1 MSKIIDFPKS
11 ERQKQDE
18 ELAQILKSGLRY
30 SITPGARNYVAYL
43 LRLCALGERLQGA
56 LTGLGIDD
64 SQVFEALGPWPD
76 LAPLI
81 EELNRQQEELG
92 VRRGGD
98 DTPQTRAISDCI
110 AKAFRSAAA
119 DLPKPPN
126 YFVQCLDRLELI
138 VSALEQAKRK
148 ARPKGDAAMGVASA
162 APERQRV
169 RRPQSISTCGA
180 DR

>member
-30 SITPGARNYVAYL
+30 SITPGARSYVAYL
-43 LRLCALGERLQGA
+43 LRLCALGERLQRA

-81 EELNRQQEELG
+81 QELNRQQEELG
-92 VRRGGD
+92 MRRGGD
-98 DTPQTRAISDCI
+98 DTPQNHAIGDCI
-110 AKAFRSAAA
+110 AKAFRSARA
-119 DLPKPPN
+119 DLPKPPPN
-126 YFVQCLDRLELI
+126 YLVQCLDRLELI
-138 VSALEQAKRK
+138 VSALEQARRP
-148 ARPKGDAAMGVASA
+148 ARPQ
-162 APERQRV
+162 RQRV
-169 RRPQSISTCGA
+169 RRPRFSPPRVAVRGLQEPPQN
-180 DR
+180 DL